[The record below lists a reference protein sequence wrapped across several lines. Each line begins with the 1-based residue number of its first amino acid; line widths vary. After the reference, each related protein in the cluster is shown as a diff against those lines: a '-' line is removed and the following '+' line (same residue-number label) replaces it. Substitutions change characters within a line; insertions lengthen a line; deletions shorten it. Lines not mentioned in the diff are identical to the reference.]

1 MRRTIVG
8 LFPYMGEAYNAIK
21 RINEKELANNQ
32 ISIVTLA
39 KPNYTE
45 EFSVELK
52 ADVNHPLSSFDGI
65 LVQGDIIDSSVGEVA
80 AAGPFAGAL
89 GQGDKSIADCLQ
101 YYGVARDHAEELMS
115 SVGNGEILTVIETKS
130 IKSREVANILKGC
143 GGKEVKIWS
152 KTIDKPLEPPK

>member
-39 KPNYTE
+39 TPNYAE

-52 ADVNHPLSSFDGI
+52 ADINHPLSSFDGI
-65 LVQGDIIDSSVGEVA
+65 LVQGNNIDTSVGEVA

-89 GQGDKSIADCLQ
+89 GQGDKSIADCLE
-101 YYGVARDHAEELMS
+101 YYGVARDHAEDLMS
-115 SVGNGEILTVIETKS
+115 SVGNGKILTVIETNS
-130 IKSREVANILKGC
+130 IKSREVVNILEGS
-143 GGKEVKIWS
+143 GGKKIKIWS
-152 KTIDKPLEPPK
+152 KTIDKPIEPAK